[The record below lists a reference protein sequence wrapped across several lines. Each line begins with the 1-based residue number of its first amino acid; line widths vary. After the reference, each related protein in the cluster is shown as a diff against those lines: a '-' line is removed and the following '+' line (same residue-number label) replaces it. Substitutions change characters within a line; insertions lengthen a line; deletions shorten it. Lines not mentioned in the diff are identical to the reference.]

1 MNVKQIWQAALMDLQ
16 AQTPRASFETWVRP
30 LSAVSFDDDMF
41 VLRAPSTFARDWLES
56 RLLADVRESLAR
68 IVGRPIQV
76 RVVAGAESWGP
87 EAKEDEGEGREREA
101 GDQQE
106 VNGRGARVRGRRRGS
121 RGAEAAA
128 GGGEPKAET
137 GDAETPRDLPAP
149 GPQPLVPR
157 YTFATFVVGPSNQL
171 AHAAALSV
179 AERPG
184 QGYNPLFIYGGVG
197 LGKTHLLHAIAHLT
211 QAAGYRTL
219 YVTSE
224 AFTNDLIAAIR
235 GSGRTEDFRRHY
247 RDNDVLLVDD
257 VQFIAGK
264 EATQEE
270 FFHTFN
276 ELHGAGRQVVLSSDR
291 PPRAI
296 PTLEDRLRS
305 RFEWG
310 LIADIQPPDLE
321 TRTAILQKKAAEQ
334 SVAFPP
340 EVITFLAQR
349 IQSNIRELEGSL
361 NRVVAYAR
369 TTGRPLNPDTAAA
382 ALSDLMANPIRRFI
396 GPPQVV
402 EAVCRFY
409 RVEPRSLRGRARDR
423 EVVVPRQVAMYLMRE
438 ETEASLLEIGREL
451 GGRDHSTVLHGIN
464 KVQAEIEADAQLRKD
479 VLAIRELLYAS
490 ARP

>member
-1 MNVKQIWQAALMDLQ
+1 VNVKQIWQAVLMDLQ

-30 LSAVSFDDDMF
+30 LSAVSFDDDVF

-68 IVGRPIQV
+68 IVGRPVQV
-76 RVVAGAESWGP
+76 RVAVGAVGRGVGAG
-87 EAKEDEGEGREREA
+87 DEGEGGQREA

-106 VNGRGARVRGRRRGS
+106 VAGRASRARGRRRGS
-121 RGAEAAA
+121 RDAEAAA
-128 GGGEPKAET
+128 EGGEPEAEA
-137 GDAETPRDLPAP
+137 GDAEARRDLPAP

-157 YTFATFVVGPSNQL
+157 YTFATFVVGASNQL

-184 QGYNPLFIYGGVG
+184 RGYNPLFIYGGVG

-211 QAAGYRTL
+211 QSAGYRTL

-235 GSGRTEDFRRHY
+235 GSGRTEDFRRRY

-257 VQFIAGK
+257 VQFLAGK

-321 TRTAILQKKAAEQ
+321 TRAAILQKKAADQ
-334 SVAFPP
+334 TVVVPP

-361 NRVVAYAR
+361 NRVVVYAQ
-369 TTGRPLNPDTAAA
+369 TTGRLLNPDTAAA
-382 ALSDLMANPIRRFI
+382 ALTDLMANPIRRFI

-402 EAVCRFY
+402 DAVCRFY